1 MDPLRGMA
9 ESTGYFTR
17 PQVLHLGYDDN
28 AIARACRTGAWHRI
42 RPGAY
47 TFSDLWPPT
56 AEARQR
62 LTGHVVADRLAPNVA
77 LSHVNAALEHGL
89 PVWGYDL
96 SLTHVTRLDG
106 GAGRTEAGVVHHE
119 GLTIAEDLVRI
130 GGRLVMKPVR
140 AAAETASLGSS
151 EAALSLFDALLHLGK
166 GTSEMLEGTYAT
178 LEHWPDMQ
186 KLQVPLLMADPR
198 PESVGES
205 RSRWLF
211 FTQGLPA
218 PELQYSVYDDHG
230 RLLGTTD
237 FAWPE
242 HELFGEFDGK
252 VKYLRYP
259 REGETPG
266 DAVFREKRREQ
277 LLCERTGWRMVR
289 LVWADLYSPVQ
300 TAARIRRFMRQAA

>member
-28 AIARACRTGAWHRI
+28 AINRACRTGTWHRI

-47 TFSDLWPPT
+47 TYADLWP
-56 AEARQR
+56 ASVESQQR
-62 LTGHVVADRLAPNVA
+62 LTGHVVADRLAPSVA
-77 LSHVNAALEHGL
+77 LSHANAALEHGL
-89 PVWGYDL
+89 PVWGIDL

-119 GLTIAEDLVRI
+119 GLTLADDVVEM

-140 AAAETASLGSS
+140 AALETASLGTA
-151 EAALSLFDALLHLGK
+151 EAAMSLFDSLLHQGK
-166 GTSEMLEGTYAT
+166 GTSEGLEQTYLA
-178 LEHWPDMQ
+178 LAQWPDMQ
-186 KLQVPLLMADPR
+186 KLHVPLLMADPR

-211 FTQGLPA
+211 YTQHLPA
-218 PELQYSVYDDHG
+218 PELQFPVYDDHG
-230 RLLGTTD
+230 GLLGITD

-242 HELFGEFDGK
+242 HELLGEFDGK
-252 VKYLRYP
+252 VKYLRYL
-259 REGETPG
+259 RAGETSG
-266 DAVFREKRREQ
+266 DVVFREKRREQ
-277 LLCERTGWRMVR
+277 LVCEQLGWRMVR
-289 LVWADLYSPVQ
+289 LVWADLYSPAA
-300 TAARIRRFMRQAA
+300 TAARIRRLMRLAA